1 MEMAFSWLGFVDFV
15 RDVAFQ
21 IRFGVIAVLSGDNG
35 GDFHGGMGEF
45 PMTSLASGH
54 VLETRF
60 PEVFEKI
67 AGFSVAH
74 AELHPK
80 WAVWQSDSLR
90 NLIKEPGM

>member
-67 AGFSVAH
+67 ADF
-74 AELHPK
+74 P
-80 WAVWQSDSLR
+80 WYTR
-90 NLIKEPGM
+90 NYTLNGQCGNRIP